1 MGNIVV
7 AVNRIMILVGSINTE
22 ASLVKILL
30 HVVVRIIVVVPH
42 VVTVAVVWR
51 AECCVVCGVA

>member
-1 MGNIVV
+1 
-7 AVNRIMILVGSINTE
+7 MILVESINTE